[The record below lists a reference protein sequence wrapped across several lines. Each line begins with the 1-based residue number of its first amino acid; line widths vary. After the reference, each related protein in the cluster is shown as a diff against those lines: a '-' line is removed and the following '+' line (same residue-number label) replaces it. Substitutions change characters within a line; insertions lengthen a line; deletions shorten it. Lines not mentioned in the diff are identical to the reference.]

1 MAKLPGFIRP
11 GSLQYGPGRK
21 VHVPIIVDTK
31 HPDFALLLAK
41 TILQLI
47 IDRESGKGR
56 AS

>member
-11 GSLQYGPGRK
+11 GPLQYEYGPVWK
-21 VHVPIIVDTK
+21 VSVPIIVDTK

-47 IDRESGKGR
+47 IDRESGK
-56 AS
+56 